1 MIFSFPYFLKV
12 PVYNIL
18 PLGCTPSVEPVGRM
32 AASWNILIMIT
43 LGTDTMF
50 DSERDFP
57 TMIRMSIAQSKFAK
71 FYLEFFKLYSWTDIA
86 VFYDQNAVFCPR
98 WREALEPLLAT
109 NGISPTVFKMRSI
122 ATGLFEYE
130 EILKEA
136 RKISRGKVRETGTR
150 YIILFCTRSI

>member
-1 MIFSFPYFLKV
+1 MIDLFFSLVFKV
-12 PVYNIL
+12 YVCTIL

-43 LGTDTMF
+43 LGTDNMF

-86 VFYDQNAVFCPR
+86 VFYDQDAIFCPR

-109 NGISPTVFKMRSI
+109 NGMSPTVFKMRSI

-136 RKISRGKVRETGTR
+136 MKVSRGKIR
-150 YIILFCTRSI
+150 

>member
-1 MIFSFPYFLKV
+1 MIDLFFSLVFKV
-12 PVYNIL
+12 YVCNIL
-18 PLGCTPSVEPVGRM
+18 PLGCSPSVEPVGRM

-43 LGTDTMF
+43 LGTDNMF

-86 VFYDQNAVFCPR
+86 VFYDQDAIFCPR

-109 NGISPTVFKMRSI
+109 NGMSPTVFKMRSI

-136 RKISRGKVRETGTR
+136 MKVSRGKIR
-150 YIILFCTRSI
+150 